1 MSFMKN
7 INEPTSRVFNEIV
20 TVGVNPVQVPAYI
33 DASWIQFTHEHA
45 TAKVYLGSDEDSEGN
60 PRPLSIANGWGALTL
75 DDTTERYPIM
85 NTDIFWLIS
94 DVADTDVRIL
104 WGK

>member
-7 INEPTSRVFNEIV
+7 INEPTSRVFNAIIS
-20 TVGVNPVQVPAYI
+20 VGTTAVQVPSFI

-45 TAKVYLGSDEDSEGN
+45 SAKVYLGSDEDGDGN
-60 PRPLSIANGWGALTL
+60 PQPLTTTNGWGALTL
-75 DDTTERYPIM
+75 DDTTERYPVM

-94 DVADTDVRIL
+94 DTAATDVRIL